1 MKSFLLETIH
11 QLKTPRRATLSGML
25 RAKVQCV
32 FSPASL
38 LFLAAISLPAQSA
51 APQQSDAAASPPPTT
66 PDPRCPNPDA
76 NGKYHIGCGVTGP
89 EVIYKVE
96 PEFPAEA
103 SKKKVGSTTTVGLT
117 VDVNG
122 NPINVHVIHSAA
134 EQLSKKTQK
143 IGIAL
148 DQKAME
154 AVSQYKFIPAKL
166 QGKPV
171 AVDIKV
177 EINFQ
182 LF

>member
-11 QLKTPRRATLSGML
+11 QLKTHRRATLFGML

-38 LFLAAISLPAQSA
+38 LFLAAMSLPAQSA
-51 APQQSDAAASPPPTT
+51 AAQQSDAAASPPPTT

-76 NGKYHIGCGVTGP
+76 SGKYHTGCGVTGP

-96 PEFPAEA
+96 PEFPEEA
-103 SKKKVGSTTTVGLT
+103 SKKKVGSTTTVSLT

-122 NPINVHVIHSAA
+122 NPTNVHVIHSAA

-154 AVSQYKFIPAKL
+154 AVSKYKFMPAKL

-171 AVDIKV
+171 PVDINV